1 MAFNVME
8 FLRPRKQA
16 KVVAVSKLAERLHA
30 GEQIDP
36 DLILHSLEQAGAS
49 EQQLQAEIDRLE
61 RVAKLRQ
68 QMALAVPAQKRLDA
82 IGAEIGKAADKL
94 QAAATDV
101 QRLREKHATEAAQLE
116 GVTRAAEAAASQ
128 MMQTSNLSDAQQE
141 EWQALQDALADA
153 HEVHSIAAQDLK
165 HAKERLAEAD
175 IEQPKA
181 QEQAK
186 LMRNTPHIVENAQRW
201 DNAKAART
209 TQLAEAQQH
218 LAHTT
223 QAVADAEQAEG
234 KFRKSILEGAKK

>member
-1 MAFNVME
+1 M
-8 FLRPRKQA
+8 
-16 KVVAVSKLAERLHA
+16 AVSKLAERLHA

-68 QMALAVPAQKRLDA
+68 QLADAVPAQKRLDA
-82 IGAEIGKAADKL
+82 IGAEISKASDKL
-94 QAAATDV
+94 QAAALEA
-101 QRLREKHATEAAQLE
+101 QRVREKHSAEAAQLE
-116 GVTRAAEAAASQ
+116 GVIRAAEDAASQ

-141 EWQALQDALADA
+141 EWQALQDALTDA
-153 HEVHSIAAQDLK
+153 HEVHSIASQDLK

-175 IEQPKA
+175 TEQPKA
-181 QEQAK
+181 QEQAR
-186 LMRNTPHIVENAQRW
+186 LMKNTPHIVENAQRW

-209 TQLAEAQQH
+209 TQLQEAQAQ
-218 LAHTT
+218 LAHTA
-223 QAVADAEQAEG
+223 QAVADAEQADA

>member
-49 EQQLQAEIDRLE
+49 EQQLQAEIDRLD
-61 RVAKLRQ
+61 RCARLRQ
-68 QMALAVPAQKRLDA
+68 QMADGVPAQKRLDA

-94 QAAATDV
+94 QAAAVEV
-101 QRLREKHATEAAQLE
+101 QRLREKHAAEAAQLE
-116 GVTRAAEAAASQ
+116 GVTRAAEDAASQ
-128 MMQTSNLSDAQQE
+128 MMQAANLSDAQQE

-153 HEVHSIAAQDLK
+153 YEVHSIAGQDLK

-175 IEQPKA
+175 TEQPKA
-181 QEQAK
+181 QEQAR
-186 LMRNTPHIVENAQRW
+186 LMPHIVENAQRW
-201 DNAKAART
+201 DNAKASRT
-209 TQLAEAQQH
+209 TQLQEAQQH
-218 LAHTT
+218 MAHTT
-223 QAVADAEQAEG
+223 QAVADAEQAEA
-234 KFRKSILEGAKK
+234 KFRKSILEGGKK